1 MSLQLDS
8 LSRSGLDT
16 LSERAL
22 RRLTDRW
29 TGELYPAD
37 SLATPPED
45 GQVASSDTFRAIV
58 EGWQR
63 SREVY
68 HDGAVEMVMGSG
80 SYLADGV
87 AVGNVASPSLAV
99 AETQLGTGAWWSAV
113 EWSSE
118 LYNLLA
124 VLLFLY
130 YIYCLYRY
138 YDDVVALLETIFS
151 RQSSS
156 SGRVGERRRSDIF
169 YGSLGKLFLLGV
181 CFVGVLTVGAFM
193 HYDVP
198 VPQSLIIYLPFA
210 VVALFLMVIVVQNLL
225 LGLVGV
231 VTHSLG
237 EVAALLRIRLSYFV
251 LATLLAAPLLLVA
264 MVGQGVDYRV
274 WLNIG
279 FIAICVSVILFVRES
294 IGFFISKKVSI
305 LHWILYLCTVEI
317 LPLSLLWQVAVR
329 LR

>member
-1 MSLQLDS
+1 MSLELDS

-29 TGELYPAD
+29 TGELYSAD
-37 SLATPPED
+37 SLAGADNGEA
-45 GQVASSDTFRAIV
+45 ASADTFRSIV

-63 SREVY
+63 SRELY
-68 HDGAVEMVMGSG
+68 HDGSVEMVMGQS
-80 SYLADGV
+80 SRLAEGV
-87 AVGNVASPSLAV
+87 AAGDVVPSSLAA
-99 AETQLGTGAWWSAV
+99 AETQLSTEAWWSAV

-130 YIYCLYRY
+130 YIFCLYRY
-138 YDDVVALLETIFS
+138 YDDVVALIESIFS
-151 RQSSS
+151 RRSALSV
-156 SGRVGERRRSDIF
+156 RVGERRHSDIF

-181 CFVGVLTVGAFM
+181 CFVSVLSVGACM

-198 VPQSLIIYLPFA
+198 VPQSMIIYLPLA
-210 VVALFLMVIVVQNLL
+210 VVALFLGVIVVQNLL
-225 LGLVGV
+225 LGLIGV

-237 EVAALLRIRLSYFV
+237 EVAALLRIRLVYFV

-264 MVGQGVDYRV
+264 MVGQGVGYSV

-279 FIAICVSVILFVRES
+279 FIAIAVSVILFVRES

>member
-1 MSLQLDS
+1 MASISDIIQPT
-8 LSRSGLDT
+8 GLDT

-29 TGELYPAD
+29 TGELYSAD
-37 SLATPPED
+37 SLAGLSDNGEA
-45 GQVASSDTFRAIV
+45 ASADTFRSIV

-68 HDGAVEMVMGSG
+68 HDGTLEMVMGS
-80 SYLADGV
+80 SSRLAEGV
-87 AVGNVASPSLAV
+87 AAGDVVSPAMAV
-99 AETQLGTGAWWSAV
+99 AETQLGAGSWWSAV

-130 YIYCLYRY
+130 YMYCLYRY

-151 RQSSS
+151 RQSAS

-181 CFVGVLTVGAFM
+181 CFVSVLSVGAFM

-198 VPQSLIIYLPFA
+198 VPQSMIIYLPFA

-225 LGLVGV
+225 LGLIGV
-231 VTHSLG
+231 VTRSLG
-237 EVAALLRIRLSYFV
+237 EVAALLRIRLVYFV

-264 MVGQGVDYRV
+264 MVGQGVGYRV

-279 FIAICVSVILFVRES
+279 FMAIAVSAILFVRES